1 VPSADKRA
9 RQKENARAARLQ
21 REAAEK
27 RRKRRRSTTTFVV
40 IGVIIVGLFVAAT
53 LVGND
58 NNDDDTASPSET
70 TAVTTTSAPT
80 PLPAGCVDTVPEPG
94 APQTYDAPPEM
105 TIDVNK
111 TYVAHFET
119 TCGDFDVTLDPK
131 TAPQTVN
138 SFVFLARK
146 KFYDG
151 LSFHRVV
158 PDFVIQG
165 GDPDGNGGGGPGYEL
180 PDEPPGGYEAGSVAM
195 ANAGAGTTGSQFF
208 VVATDA
214 AGKQLEQ
221 NGGPPYLYSGL
232 GEVTKGFDVVT
243 KMMTLGEGDGPPA
256 RPLYMFEVT
265 ITES

>member
-1 VPSADKRA
+1 VPPADKRA
-9 RQKENARAARLQ
+9 RQKENARAARLE

-27 RRKRRRSTTTFVV
+27 RRKRRRSTITFTV
-40 IGVIIVGLFVAAT
+40 IGVFLVGLFVIASIA
-53 LVGND
+53 GND
-58 NNDDDTASPSET
+58 QDDPAASTAT
-70 TAVTTTSAPT
+70 TAVTTTST
-80 PLPAGCVDTVPEPG
+80 PAALPAGCVDTVPEPG
-94 APQTYDAPPEM
+94 PEQTYDAPPEM

-180 PDEPPGGYEAGSVAM
+180 PDEPPDGYQAGSVAM

-214 AGKQLEQ
+214 AGKQLEE
-221 NGGPPYLYSGL
+221 NGGPPYLYSAL

-243 KMMTLGEGDGPPA
+243 KMMTLGEGDGPPTH
-256 RPLYMFEVT
+256 PLYMFKVT

>member
-1 VPSADKRA
+1 VPPADKRA
-9 RQKENARAARLQ
+9 RQKENARAARLE

-27 RRKRRRSTTTFVV
+27 RRKRRRSTITFTVV
-40 IGVIIVGLFVAAT
+40 GVFLVGLFVIASIA
-53 LVGND
+53 GND
-58 NNDDDTASPSET
+58 KDDNDAASTAT
-70 TAVTTTSAPT
+70 TAVTTTST
-80 PLPAGCVDTVPEPG
+80 PVALPAGCVDTVPKPG
-94 APQTYDAPPEM
+94 AAQTYDAPPEM

-119 TCGDFDVTLDPK
+119 TCGGFDVTLDPK

-165 GDPDGNGGGGPGYEL
+165 GDPDGTGGGGPGYEL
-180 PDEPPGGYEAGSVAM
+180 PDEPPDGYRAGSVAM

-214 AGKQLEQ
+214 AGKQLEE
-221 NGGPPYLYSGL
+221 NGGPPYLYSAL

-243 KMMTLGEGDGPPA
+243 KMMTLGEGDGPPTH
-256 RPLYMFEVT
+256 PLYMFKVT